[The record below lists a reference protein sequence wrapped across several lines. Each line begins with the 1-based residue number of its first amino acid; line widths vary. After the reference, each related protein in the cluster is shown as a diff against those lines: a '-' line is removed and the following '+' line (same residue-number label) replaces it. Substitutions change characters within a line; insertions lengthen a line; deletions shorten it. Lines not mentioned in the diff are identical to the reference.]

1 MSTPDCVHIETA
13 KSSIRLDVIWS
24 LCCRYPGAPLLYVDH
39 TTQFGGAQDV
49 PGTTG
54 FRAGR
59 ILHHPR
65 SNAFIWAPGFW
76 RVAIFH
82 KLFLESPQKRLRD
95 LEILVGDIMDRNC
108 NQPGNFYAQNRLE
121 RLKTPLVLF
130 RETTHRGKVDVRVRD
145 SMSAW
150 NISVDAKF
158 LPPLGPRSL
167 PSYSRLGKLRAA
179 EAARGGETAVTLPPL
194 EAPYSL
200 GLY

>member
-1 MSTPDCVHIETA
+1 MQPATRRSATAVGFEVLCTPREDYI
-13 KSSIRLDVIWS
+13 SS
-24 LCCRYPGAPLLYVDH
+24 PLYKAL
-39 TTQFGGAQDV
+39 
-49 PGTTG
+49 
-54 FRAGR
+54 
-59 ILHHPR
+59 R
-65 SNAFIWAPGFW
+65 SSA
-76 RVAIFH
+76 
-82 KLFLESPQKRLRD
+82 SQKRLRD

-179 EAARGGETAVTLPPL
+179 EVARGGEVARW
-194 EAPYSL
+194 
-200 GLY
+200 